1 MSSSTTSTATL
12 APPNPYGG
20 AGPMLM
26 SLIITLASIA
36 TFLMILRAYS
46 ASKTAGKWRMDF
58 IMAAIGFAFGL
69 ASATTMIIALL
80 QGLGNHVANLTFPQ
94 IFQALRW
101 VWISVYTSLPAAIFA
116 KYSIIALLLQIQGK
130 TAKKRSIALYIM
142 GALIGI
148 SATVQFFLSLFQCEP
163 LSKLWF
169 PYLDGSCPRLKL
181 AGDWS
186 YFQGALA
193 ALTDI
198 SLALWPISIVWNL
211 QTSFRIKLGVCSLM
225 AVGVIPTIGVILRM
239 KMLPY
244 IAHSDDLT
252 YDFSHFM
259 LWGTLELWLVIIL
272 SSLPPLRP
280 LFLRV
285 FYGIRSATGSYGR
298 GTQAVTAGATNRGT
312 HNGTVNGNVNEMSAM
327 SAAKHKQGIT
337 VGTHHVVND
346 GASDEESLVGSSSGV
361 GGITMTRDIHQVVEA
376 DGLEKAAE
384 MP

>member
-1 MSSSTTSTATL
+1 MSSSTTSTATV

-26 SLIITLASIA
+26 TLLVTLVSIA

-58 IMAAIGFAFGL
+58 IMAAIGFTFGL
-69 ASATTMIIALL
+69 ASCATMIVALL
-80 QGLGNHVANLTFPQ
+80 NGLGNHVADLTFPQ

-101 VWISVYTSLPAAIFA
+101 IWISLYTSLPAGIFA

-130 TAKKRSIALYIM
+130 TAKKRSIALYVL
-142 GALIGI
+142 GFLIGV
-148 SATVQFFLSLFQCEP
+148 SAIVQFFLSLFQCEP
-163 LSKLWF
+163 LDKLWF

-186 YFQGALA
+186 YFQGAIAVLA
-193 ALTDI
+193 DV

-225 AVGVIPTIGVILRM
+225 AVGVIPTSGVILRM

-244 IAHSDDLT
+244 IAHSSDLT
-252 YDFSHFM
+252 YDFNHFM

-280 LFLRV
+280 LFLKV
-285 FYGIRSATGSYGR
+285 FYGIRSATRSYGR
-298 GTQAVTAGATNRGT
+298 GTQAGTAGASGRGT
-312 HNGTVNGNVNEMSAM
+312 HNGAANGNVNEMHAM

-337 VGTHHVVND
+337 VGTHHVVSD
-346 GASDEESLVGSSSGV
+346 GASDEESLVGSSSGA
-361 GGITMTRDIHQVVEA
+361 GGITMTRDVHQVVEA
-376 DGLEKAAE
+376 NGREKPAE